1 MQLLIPFASTL
12 AEGCVH
18 TIGDLQLPALS
29 RLLARLVPAERL
41 GSDEA
46 SLTPPHERALAQALG
61 WQARDGCLPWAT
73 RLARQDSV
81 ADLGDGAWGL
91 LTPVHWTV
99 SNEGVALVDPDAL
112 TLGEAESRALLE
124 AVRDLFESEGWRL
137 AYSAPLRW
145 YASHDLL
152 RDLPCASIDRVIGRL
167 VDAWMRPGPGLA
179 FVRRL
184 QSEVQMR
191 LYDAPVNTEREARG
205 ALAVN
210 SFWLSGCGVAQSES
224 PGAAPVV
231 DDRLRAAALA
241 QDWAAWA
248 EAWRALD
255 AGPVAE
261 LLQRASRGE
270 PVALTLCGER
280 FAQRFEPAT
289 GSGLWRRLTRGLRA
303 PGVAATLEAL

>member
-29 RLLARLVPAERL
+29 RLLVRLAPAEKL
-41 GSDEA
+41 GDDES

-61 WQARDGCLPWAT
+61 WQANDGCLPWAA
-73 RLARQDSV
+73 RLALQDGV
-81 ADLGDGAWGL
+81 ADVAGRAWGL
-91 LTPVHWTV
+91 LTPVHWVV
-99 SNEGVALVDPDAL
+99 SAEGVALVDPQAL
-112 TLGEAESRALLE
+112 ALGESESRALFE
-124 AVRDLFESEGWRL
+124 AVRDLFESEGWRV
-137 AYSAPLRW
+137 AYGAPLRW
-145 YASHDLL
+145 YASHELL
-152 RDLPCASIDRVIGRL
+152 RELPCASIDRVIGQQ

-191 LYDAPVNTEREARG
+191 LHDAPVNTEREARG

-210 SFWLSGCGVAQSES
+210 SFWLSGCGVAQPEA

-231 DDRLRAAALA
+231 DDRLRAGALA

-255 AGPVAE
+255 AGPVAQ
-261 LLQRASRGE
+261 LLQRVERGE
-270 PVALTLCGER
+270 PVVLTLCGER
-280 FAQRFEPAT
+280 FAQRFEPVP
-289 GSGLWRRLTRGLRA
+289 GGLWRRLTRGLRA
-303 PGVAATLEAL
+303 PGLAATLEAL